1 MRPVAASGEVPV
13 DVVRKILC
21 PRLETRQ
28 VDEARKNPNFYVY
41 VVENVRQGDRAL
53 FTLRVLGGAR
63 LQHLLIRAKEQHYY
77 TVPCRSRT
85 TTVVLQDSNN

>member
-1 MRPVAASGEVPV
+1 VPV

-77 TVPCRSRT
+77 FLGRSRT